1 MRRTM
6 LVLLTVVALAVPG
19 AAANASAPALGIT
32 VTARDVTV
40 KLSGATPLPV
50 AATLTRALTSSERA
64 VVILDEEGLPETAE
78 PVTYVVPAHVSGR
91 SVSAT
96 ASIPAKVGTS
106 TWSVAAVVVPTSAK
120 NPLDIDSWKA
130 FAYTEASVLAVSVL
144 TFNAAPEPVAPGEK
158 ITASGTVSFRTPRGS
173 FTARSN
179 VWLYFDP
186 TGPGKR
192 RFVRSL
198 DTNASGRFSTQ
209 VTATTSGVWSV
220 RLEGSPWGAPVTS
233 HGDRVEVVRKKTRLT
248 ANAAPEPIRRGA
260 TLTVAGRLT
269 HATSVR
275 GVARYTS
282 YQDKTLTI
290 SFNPTGPK
298 GATKVATVTTNAEG
312 EYSKKVTQSVDGTWW
327 VSFAGT
333 SNYVAA
339 LKGDHVDVR

>member
-1 MRRTM
+1 
-6 LVLLTVVALAVPG
+6 
-19 AAANASAPALGIT
+19 
-32 VTARDVTV
+32 
-40 KLSGATPLPV
+40 
-50 AATLTRALTSSERA
+50 
-64 VVILDEEGLPETAE
+64 VVILDEVGLPETADS
-78 PVTYVVPAHVSGR
+78 VTYVVPARVSGR
-91 SVSAT
+91 SASAT

-106 TWSVAAVVVPTSAK
+106 AWSVTVAVVPTSAK

-130 FAYTEASVLAVSVL
+130 FANTEASVLAVSVL

-192 RFVRSL
+192 RYVRSL

-220 RLEGSPWGAPVTS
+220 RLEGSPWGASVTS
-233 HGDRVEVVRKKTRLT
+233 RGDKVEVVRKKTRLT

-260 TLTVAGRLT
+260 KLTVAGRLT

-275 GVARYTS
+275 GAAHYTS
-282 YQDKTLTI
+282 YKAKKLTI
-290 SFNPTGPK
+290 WFNPTGPR
-298 GATKVATVTTNAEG
+298 GAKAVASVTTNSRG
-312 EYSKKVTQSVDGTWW
+312 EYAKKLGQSVDGTWS
-327 VSFAGT
+327 VTFSGT
-333 SNYVAA
+333 SNYAPAA
-339 LKGDHVDVR
+339 SNKDHVDVR